1 MIGASNLYVAGRRS
15 GSLEAAGQLLQPR
28 RGVRRRSDMEL
39 KNRLYRS
46 RSERMISGV
55 AGGLAEYVDLDPT
68 IVRLLLVVALLTTG
82 PAALVLYLLCVMII
96 PREPE
101 ITLV

>member
-1 MIGASNLYVAGRRS
+1 M
-15 GSLEAAGQLLQPR
+15 QPW
-28 RGVRRRSDMEL
+28 RGLVRRKGMEL
-39 KNRLYRS
+39 KHRLYRS

-55 AGGLAEYVDLDPT
+55 AGGLADYVDVDPT
-68 IVRLLLVVALLTTG
+68 IVRLLWLFAFITTG
-82 PAALVLYLLCVMII
+82 PLALVLYALCAMII

>member
-1 MIGASNLYVAGRRS
+1 
-15 GSLEAAGQLLQPR
+15 
-28 RGVRRRSDMEL
+28 MEL
-39 KNRLYRS
+39 KHRLYRS

-55 AGGLAEYVDLDPT
+55 AGGLADYADVDPT
-68 IVRLLLVVALLTTG
+68 IVRLVWLLAFLTTG
-82 PAALVLYLLCVMII
+82 PVALVLYALCTMII

>member
-1 MIGASNLYVAGRRS
+1 M
-15 GSLEAAGQLLQPR
+15 QPR
-28 RGVRRRSDMEL
+28 HSLVRRRGMEL
-39 KNRLYRS
+39 KHRLYRS

-55 AGGLAEYVDLDPT
+55 AGGLADYVDVDPT
-68 IVRLLLVVALLTTG
+68 IVRLLWLFAFLTTG
-82 PAALVLYLLCVMII
+82 PVALVLYALCAMII

>member
-1 MIGASNLYVAGRRS
+1 
-15 GSLEAAGQLLQPR
+15 
-28 RGVRRRSDMEL
+28 MEL
-39 KNRLYRS
+39 KHRLYRS

-55 AGGLAEYVDLDPT
+55 AGGLADYADVDPT
-68 IVRLLLVVALLTTG
+68 IVRLVWLLAFLTTG
-82 PAALVLYLLCVMII
+82 PVALVLYGLCTLII